1 MKKYGRR
8 WLVTLVILLIAA
20 LFVSCLPAGE
30 WLVIEEPPTEEPTTD
45 LSYLV
50 NMHPADVD
58 NSELPI
64 TPIDELHTTQ
74 PESVEVDIEQYRLI
88 IDGLVENQL
97 TLTYQEI
104 LTYPTFTEVV
114 LLICPGF
121 FADNAEWTGVPIKAL
136 LAEAGGKPEATEVVF
151 HGADGYRSSI
161 SLETAQENGVFLA
174 HTVNGQVLPAEHGYP
189 LRLVVKHHFGS
200 EWVKWVERISVQ

>member
-8 WLVTLVILLIAA
+8 WLVTLVILMGAVLA
-20 LFVSCLPAGE
+20 VSCSPRLA
-30 WLVIEEPPTEEPTTD
+30 IEQPPPGEPTTD

-50 NMHPADVD
+50 DMNPANVD

-88 IDGLVENQL
+88 IDGLVENPL
-97 TLTYQEI
+97 TLTYQDI
-104 LTYPTFTEVV
+104 LTYPTVTEVV

-121 FADNAEWTGVPIKAL
+121 FADNAEWTGVPVKTL
-136 LAEAGGKPEATEVVF
+136 LAEAGSKPEATEVIF
-151 HGADGYRSSI
+151 HGADGYHSSI
-161 SLETAQENGVFLA
+161 SLETAQESGVFLA
-174 HTVNGQVLPAEHGYP
+174 HTVNGQVLPPEHGYP
-189 LRLVVKHHFGS
+189 LRLVLKHYFGS
-200 EWVKWVERISVQ
+200 EWVKWVEHIIVQ